1 MARPLKHMKFKSYI
15 QYIHNISNMKTSML
29 KDSNKDSQSYRN
41 QTKIFK
47 YKLKSLLKFQKVVI
61 PSYTF
66 ECELI
71 GQ

>member
-1 MARPLKHMKFKSYI
+1 
-15 QYIHNISNMKTSML
+15 MKTSML
-29 KDSNKDSQSYRN
+29 KDSNMDSKSYRN

-47 YKLKSLLKFQKVVI
+47 YKLKSLLKLQKVVI
-61 PSYTF
+61 PSFTF

>member
-1 MARPLKHMKFKSYI
+1 
-15 QYIHNISNMKTSML
+15 MKTSML